1 MKTIYFVGLRDSCD
15 RQGIDLARSEQWL
28 WNVVL

>member
-15 RQGIDLARSEQWL
+15 RQGIDLARSEQ
-28 WNVVL
+28 